1 MFGRCYTL
9 ARMNTNQTRTHR
21 LANGLTVVGEPLPE
35 KQAVA
40 WNFLIPAGSATEPGG
55 REGLSNVLESLVQ
68 LGAGSRDSRALSDAL
83 DDLGID
89 RGGGAD
95 VEYTTF
101 GGATL
106 GDYLPQAL
114 ELYADIILRPRLPE
128 DEWEAQRDLAL
139 QSLRSLE
146 DSPASKMFVELRRVY
161 FPNSF
166 GRSPMGTESGLQ
178 ALSLEDLRMD
188 HAARYKPQNAI
199 LAVAGSFDWDKVVA
213 QAEALFGGWNGAAPQ
228 AGEASAVTNGQYVH
242 IPHESAQ
249 HHIGVAYA
257 GRSVDDP
264 DYYAYR
270 LAASVLSGGMGA
282 RLFTE
287 LREKEGL
294 CYSVS
299 ASPSSVRGHGFML
312 SYVGTQPDRAQRS
325 LDKLIEELVRMK
337 DGVSDDELERARV
350 KMMSSLVMQE
360 ESSRSRA
367 GSIAR
372 DQWILGRVRPT
383 DEILDAMNKVT
394 PDSIRAYYE
403 AHPATGFTIVT
414 LGPNA
419 LQVPA

>member
-1 MFGRCYTL
+1 
-9 ARMNTNQTRTHR
+9 MNNPTTRTHR
-21 LANGLTVVGEPLPE
+21 LANGLTVVGEPMPD

-55 REGLSNVLESLVQ
+55 REGISNVLESLAQ
-68 LGAGSRDSRALSDAL
+68 LGAGERDSRALSDAL

-106 GDYLPQAL
+106 GDYLPRAL
-114 ELYADIILRPRLPE
+114 ELYADILLRPRLPQE
-128 DEWEAQRDLAL
+128 EWAAQRDLAL

-166 GRSPMGTESGLQ
+166 GNSPMGTESGLS
-178 ALSLEDLRMD
+178 ALSLEDLRAD
-188 HAARYKPQNAI
+188 HAARYKPSGAI
-199 LAVAGSFDWDKVVA
+199 LAVAGSFDWDAVVA
-213 QAEALFGGWNGAAPQ
+213 QAEELFGAWSGAAPQ
-228 AGEASAVTNGQYVH
+228 AGQASAVAGAQYIH
-242 IPHESAQ
+242 MAHESAQ

-257 GRSVDDP
+257 GVTVDDP
-264 DYYAYR
+264 NYYAFR

-294 CYSVS
+294 CYAVS

-350 KMMSSLVMQE
+350 KMLSALVMQE

-372 DQWILGRVRPT
+372 DQWVLGRVRPT
-383 DEILDAMNKVT
+383 EEILDAINKVQ
-394 PDSIRAYYE
+394 PQDIRAYYE
-403 AHPATGFTIVT
+403 AHPPRDFTVVT
-414 LGPNA
+414 LGPST
-419 LQVPA
+419 LQVGA

>member
-1 MFGRCYTL
+1 
-9 ARMNTNQTRTHR
+9 MNNPTTRTHR
-21 LANGLTVVGEPLPE
+21 LANGLTVVGEPLPD

-55 REGLSNVLESLVQ
+55 REGISNVLESLSL
-68 LGAGSRDSRALSDAL
+68 LGAGERDSRALSDAL

-106 GDYLPQAL
+106 GDYLARSL

-128 DEWEAQRDLAL
+128 DEWQAQRDLAL
-139 QSLRSLE
+139 QALRSLE
-146 DSPASKMFVELRRVY
+146 DAPASKMFVELRRVY

-166 GRSPMGTESGLQ
+166 GRSPMGTESGLS
-178 ALSLEDLRMD
+178 ALSLADLRAD
-188 HAARYKPQNAI
+188 HAARYKPQGAI

-213 QAEALFGGWNGAAPQ
+213 QAEHLFGAWAGAAPATGQ
-228 AGEASAVTNGQYVH
+228 ATAVEGAQYVH
-242 IPHESAQ
+242 LAHESAQ

-257 GRSVDDP
+257 GAGVDEP
-264 DYYAYR
+264 DYYAFR

-337 DGVSDDELERARV
+337 DGVSDDELERTRI
-350 KMMSSLVMQE
+350 KMLSALVMQE
-360 ESSRSRA
+360 ESSRARA
-367 GSIAR
+367 SSIAR
-372 DQWILGRVRPT
+372 DQWMLGRVRPT
-383 DEILDAMNKVT
+383 EEILDAINRVQ
-394 PDSIRAYYE
+394 PSDIRAYYQSR
-403 AHPATGFTIVT
+403 PPRDFTIVT
-414 LGPNA
+414 LGPSP

>member
-1 MFGRCYTL
+1 M
-9 ARMNTNQTRTHR
+9 
-21 LANGLTVVGEPLPE
+21 ANGLTVVGEPLPD

-40 WNFLIPAGSATEPGG
+40 WNFLVPAGSSTEPGG
-55 REGLSNVLESLVQ
+55 REGISNVLESLAQ
-68 LGAGSRDSRALSDAL
+68 LGAGDRDSRALSDAL

-106 GDYLPQAL
+106 GDYLPRSL
-114 ELYADIILRPRLPE
+114 ELYADILLRPRLPQ

-139 QSLRSLE
+139 QSLLSLE

-166 GRSPMGTESGLQ
+166 GRSPMGTESGLS
-178 ALSLEDLRMD
+178 ALSLEDLRAD
-188 HAARYKPQNAI
+188 HATRYKPEGAI
-199 LAVAGSFDWDKVVA
+199 LAVAGSFDWEAVVA
-213 QAEALFGGWNGAAPQ
+213 QAEDLFGGWSGSAPQ
-228 AGEASAVTNGQYVH
+228 AGAATAVEGGQYLH
-242 IPHESAQ
+242 IEHESAQ

-257 GRSVDDP
+257 GATVDDP

-294 CYSVS
+294 CYAVS

-312 SYVGTQPDRAQRS
+312 SYVGTQPERAQRS

-350 KMMSSLVMQE
+350 KMLSALVMQE

-367 GSIAR
+367 SSIAR
-372 DQWILGRVRPT
+372 DQWVLGRVRPT
-383 DEILDAMNKVT
+383 EEILEAMNKVS
-394 PDSIRAYYE
+394 PDDIRAYYE
-403 AHPATGFTIVT
+403 ARPPRDFTIVT
-414 LGPNA
+414 LGPHA

>member
-1 MFGRCYTL
+1 
-9 ARMNTNQTRTHR
+9 MNNPTTRTHR
-21 LANGLTVVGEPLPE
+21 LANGLTVVGEPLPD

-55 REGLSNVLESLVQ
+55 REGISNVLESLSL
-68 LGAGSRDSRALSDAL
+68 LGAGERDSRALSDAL

-106 GDYLPQAL
+106 SDYLPSAL

-128 DEWEAQRDLAL
+128 DEWQAQRDLAL
-139 QSLRSLE
+139 QALRSLE

-166 GRSPMGTESGLQ
+166 GRSPMGTESGLS
-178 ALSLEDLRMD
+178 ALSLEDLRSD
-188 HAARYKPQNAI
+188 HEARYKPQGAI
-199 LAVAGSFDWDKVVA
+199 LAVAGSFDWDRVVA
-213 QAEALFGGWNGAAPQ
+213 QAEELFGSWAGAAPST
-228 AGEASAVTNGQYVH
+228 GEARAVEGGQYVH
-242 IPHESAQ
+242 LSHESAQ

-257 GRSVDDP
+257 GATVDQP
-264 DYYAYR
+264 DYYAFR

-299 ASPSSVRGHGFML
+299 ASPSSVRGYGFML

-337 DGVSDDELERARV
+337 DGVSEDELERARI
-350 KMMSSLVMQE
+350 KMLSSLVMQE

-372 DQWILGRVRPT
+372 DQWVLGRVRPT
-383 DEILDAMNKVT
+383 EEILDAINKVQ
-394 PDSIRAYYE
+394 PRDIQAYYE
-403 AHPATGFTIVT
+403 SHPPRDFTIVT
-414 LGPNA
+414 LGPSP